1 MNESITQ
8 ESAALHPYIDSLQRR
23 ALIVGIIFMIP
34 AVAGYFFDPSAQEQF
49 FRSYLLAF
57 TFWIGLPLGSLGIL
71 MIHQVGGGT
80 WGFSIRRL
88 LEAGTRTL
96 PLMFLLSLPIL
107 FLGLHDLYEWT
118 HLEVVEHDE
127 FLSHKAPYLN
137 EPFFILR
144 SFFYFIIWGLFIFLL
159 NRWSHEQDQT
169 LATHPTHRMQVLSG
183 PGIVIFFLT
192 ATMASIDWLM
202 SLEPHWFST
211 IFGIIYIVGMGLMTW
226 GFMYLVSLSLS
237 KHKPMAGLL
246 SEGRLRDLGTFML
259 ACVMLWAYTSFSQ
272 LLIIW
277 SANLP
282 EEITYYMT
290 RLEAGW
296 EYLGYGLLLF
306 HFAVPF
312 LFLISSTMKSKA
324 KLLGAIAVGL
334 IFMRIVDLYWIIAPS
349 FTKIPAEHGPS
360 FHSTGFTIHWLDLV
374 IPVAIGG
381 LLISL
386 FFSQLKKRPLIAQ
399 NDPRFADLYNSEDNH
414 G

>member
-8 ESAALHPYIDSLQRR
+8 QSAALHPYLDTLQRR
-23 ALIVGIIFMIP
+23 ALVVGLAGLAIA
-34 AVAGYFFDPSAQEQF
+34 AVGYFADAEQF

-57 TFWIGLPLGSLGIL
+57 TFWIGLPLGSMGIL
-71 MIHQVGGGT
+71 MIHHVGGGT

-96 PLMFLLSLPIL
+96 PLMFLLVLPIL

-118 HLEVVEHDE
+118 HQSAVREDAILQ
-127 FLSHKAPYLN
+127 HKAPYLN
-137 EPFFILR
+137 APFFIGRTVL
-144 SFFYFIIWGLFIFLL
+144 YFIIWGLFAFLL
-159 NRWSHEQDQT
+159 NRWSQQQDQT
-169 LATHPTHRMQVLSG
+169 TATHPTHRLQLLSG

-192 ATMASIDWLM
+192 ATLASMDWLM

-211 IFGIIYIVGMGLMTW
+211 IFGIIYIVGMGLMAW
-226 GFMYLVSLSLS
+226 GFAFLVAVPLARR
-237 KHKPMAGLL
+237 KPLQGVIT
-246 SEGRLRDLGTFML
+246 EQHLRDLGTFML

-282 EEITYYMT
+282 EEITWYMT
-290 RLEAGW
+290 RLEGGW
-296 EYLGYGLLLF
+296 QYVGYGLLVF

-312 LFLISSTMKSKA
+312 LFLISSTMKSKT
-324 KLLGAIAVGL
+324 KLLGTIAAGL
-334 IFMRIVDLYWIIAPS
+334 VFMRWVDLYWITAPT

-360 FHSTGFTIHWLDLV
+360 FHSTGITLHWLDLV
-374 IPVAIGG
+374 IPIGIGG
-381 LLISL
+381 IVIAL
-386 FFSQLKKRPLIAQ
+386 FFSELKKRALIAQ
-399 NDPRFADLYNSEDNH
+399 NDPRFADLYRGESNH

>member
-8 ESAALHPYIDSLQRR
+8 QSAALHPYLDNLQRY
-23 ALIVGIIFMIP
+23 ALVVGLVGL
-34 AVAGYFFDPSAQEQF
+34 AATVVGYFTAEEQF

-71 MIHQVGGGT
+71 MIHHVGGGT

-96 PLMFLLSLPIL
+96 PLLFVLSLPIL

-118 HLEVVEHDE
+118 HQNVVQKDSILQQKVP
-127 FLSHKAPYLN
+127 FLN
-137 EPFFILR
+137 EPFFIVRTVL
-144 SFFYFIIWGLFIFLL
+144 YFAIWGLFAFLL
-159 NRWSHEQDQT
+159 NRWSLQQDQT
-169 LATHPTHRMQVLSG
+169 TETHPTHRMQVLSG

-192 ATMASIDWLM
+192 ATLASVDWLM

-211 IFGIIYIVGMGLMTW
+211 IFGIIYIVGMALMTW
-226 GFMYLVSLSLS
+226 GFMYLIAVPLSRREPLQGVITEQ
-237 KHKPMAGLL
+237 H
-246 SEGRLRDLGTFML
+246 LRDLGTFML

-282 EEITYYMT
+282 EEITWYIT
-290 RLEAGW
+290 RLEGGW
-296 EYLGYGLLLF
+296 QYVGYGLLVF

-312 LFLISSTMKSKA
+312 LFLISSTMKSKTVHA
-324 KLLGAIAVGL
+324 EKGAELPQHRDHHPLA
-334 IFMRIVDLYWIIAPS
+334 RPS
-349 FTKIPAEHGPS
+349 
-360 FHSTGFTIHWLDLV
+360 HSNRPRRPRHCTVLRATEKAHLNR
-374 IPVAIGG
+374 A
-381 LLISL
+381 
-386 FFSQLKKRPLIAQ
+386 KRPPLCRPLQRRKQSWLNKHTTKPTPATRR
-399 NDPRFADLYNSEDNH
+399 PMR